1 MPSIGPCSERLRNSQ
16 SLKRGQQ
23 PAQCTEVPPTVLH
36 VHAGRPGK
44 SVATRHDPEVVRSS
58 SHASWPKLGHSSSM
72 KSSGLWWR
80 AGLEDDRLHAAL
92 AELVGE
98 RAAAGAGADD
108 DHHVASL
115 SSKRGIAHASCS
127 GSGSQS
133 RSLKPRSM

>member
-1 MPSIGPCSERLRNSQ
+1 MGQSSMLVPSTGPWTERLRNSQ

-72 KSSGLWWR
+72 KSSGW
-80 AGLEDDRLHAAL
+80 
-92 AELVGE
+92 
-98 RAAAGAGADD
+98 
-108 DHHVASL
+108 
-115 SSKRGIAHASCS
+115 
-127 GSGSQS
+127 
-133 RSLKPRSM
+133 